1 MENNRQEF
9 KKRLKGLLGLVLIM
23 GMMIQLSPL
32 QVFAQTYGIN
42 GDSNSLSPIYLQNGD
57 TLEKTG
63 SGGSFIL
70 NEGDAGTYIDKATYP
85 TIINGTQTY
94 YKLTAKNLNEGLRI
108 KVMIENSNQ
117 DELEPN
123 ATKENQVLSNWKCR
137 NITLSLVPITF
148 NVNYHN
154 ENGFLYSDIGV
165 QLNSPVK
172 SPAELG
178 INLGGWITY
187 SWKTDDGAPVTNIT
201 GDSTLFLN
209 TIDNTKAEGER
220 IIGACWLLP
229 GRRYVLG
236 GTKSTDGYTYQ
247 LGTDVYVSGN
257 PDSDPQTYVV
267 TN

>member
-23 GMMIQLSPL
+23 GMMIQLFPM
-32 QVFAQTYGIN
+32 QVFAQTYQLGSSVS
-42 GDSNSLSPIYLQNGD
+42 GVTYSLKKEDALNKD
-57 TLEKTG
+57 A

-70 NEGDAGTYIDKATYP
+70 SGENVSEYISVTPHVTIPNGSQAYNYLKVLNNLPADKIIKATIGES
-85 TIINGTQTY
+85 T
-94 YKLTAKNLNEGLRI
+94 
-108 KVMIENSNQ
+108 Q
-117 DELEPN
+117 DEAEGES
-123 ATKENQVLSNWKCR
+123 TSGHKCR
-137 NITLSLVPITF
+137 IVTLNLVPITF
-148 NVNYHN
+148 NVHYHN
-154 ENGFLYSDIGV
+154 GNEFSYSDIDV
-165 QLNSPVK
+165 PLNSPVK

-187 SWKTDDGAPVTNIT
+187 SWKTDAGVPVTNIT

-229 GRRYVLG
+229 GIRYVLG